1 MTITQL
7 EYIIALDTHRNFVN
21 AADSCFVTQPTLS
34 MQIQKLED
42 ELGVKIFD
50 RSKQP
55 VVPTHIGEDIIAQAR
70 NVLKEH
76 SKIIEIIQDEKG
88 EVKGDLRLGI
98 IPTVAPYLIPRFLV
112 KFLNKYPEVNL
123 VVNEL
128 TTDQIIQ
135 QLKNDQ
141 LDCGVMASPIKDKNL
156 NEETLYYE
164 EFVAYVSKSNKLAKK
179 TTLKSGELDLNDI
192 WILNEGHCM
201 RNQVINLCTDRK
213 KDVNTKTRFEYQT
226 GSVETLKRIV
236 EQDDGVTILPE
247 MAIMDMSDEQMDL
260 VRYFKAPEPVREIS
274 MFTHRHFVKKRLI
287 KTLSDEIVATVPNKM
302 RRKDKRDIIKIA

>member
-141 LDCGVMASPIKDKNL
+141 LDCGIMASPIKDKNL

-179 TTLKSGELDLNDI
+179 TTVKAGELDLNDI

-201 RNQVINLCTDRK
+201 RNQVINLCSDRK
-213 KDVNTKTRFEYQT
+213 KDNTKARFEYQT

-236 EQDDGVTILPE
+236 EQDDGVTIIPE

-260 VRYFKAPEPVREIS
+260 VRYFKSPEPVREIS
-274 MFTHRHFVKKRLI
+274 MFTHRHFVKKKLI
-287 KTLSDEIVATVPNKM
+287 KTLADEIMSTVPNKM
-302 RRKDKRDIIKIA
+302 RRKDKRDVVKIA

>member
-55 VVPTHIGEDIIAQAR
+55 VIPTHIGEDIIAQAR

-141 LDCGVMASPIKDKNL
+141 LDCGIMASPIKDKNL

-164 EFVAYVSKSNKLAKK
+164 EFVAYVSKSNKLSKK
-179 TTLKSGELDLNDI
+179 TTLKAGELELEDI

-201 RNQVINLCTDRK
+201 RNQVINLCSDRK
-213 KDVNTKTRFEYQT
+213 KDNTKARFEYQT

-236 EQDDGVTILPE
+236 EQDDGITIIPE

-260 VRYFKAPEPVREIS
+260 VRYFKTPEPVREIS

-287 KTLSDEIVATVPNKM
+287 KTLSEEIIATVPNKM
-302 RRKDKRDIIKIA
+302 KRKDKRDVVKIA

>member
-42 ELGVKIFD
+42 ELGIKIFD

-55 VVPTHIGEDIIAQAR
+55 VVPTHTGEYVIAQAR

-76 SKIIEIIQDEKG
+76 GKIIELIQDEKG
-88 EVKGDLRLGI
+88 VIKGDLRLGI

-112 KFLNKYPEVNL
+112 KFLDKYPDVNL

-141 LDCGVMASPIKDKNL
+141 LDCAIMASPIKDKNL

-179 TTLKSGELDLNDI
+179 TTLKAGELDLEDV

-201 RNQVINLCTDRK
+201 RNQVINLCGDRK
-213 KDVNTKTRFEYQT
+213 KDNNKARFEYQT

-247 MAIMDMSDEQMDL
+247 MAVMDMSDDQMDL

-274 MFTHRHFVKKRLI
+274 LFTHRHFVKKKLI
-287 KTLSDEIVATVPNKM
+287 KTLADEIVATVPNKM
-302 RRKDKRDIIKIA
+302 RKKDKRDVVKI

>member
-21 AADSCFVTQPTLS
+21 AAESCFVTQPTLS

-141 LDCGVMASPIKDKNL
+141 LDCGIMASPIKDKNL

-213 KDVNTKTRFEYQT
+213 KDINTKTRFEYQT

>member
-42 ELGVKIFD
+42 ELGVKVFD

-76 SKIIEIIQDEKG
+76 GKIIELIQDEKG
-88 EVKGDLRLGI
+88 IIKGSLRLGI

-112 KFLNKYPEVNL
+112 KFLDKYPDVNL

-128 TTDQIIQ
+128 TTDQIIY
-135 QLKNDQ
+135 QLKNDL
-141 LDCGVMASPIKDKNL
+141 LDCGIMASPIKDKNL
-156 NEETLYYE
+156 NEETLFYE
-164 EFVAYVSKSNKLAKK
+164 EFVAYVSPSNKLSKK
-179 TTLKSGELDLNDI
+179 TTIKPEDLDIADI

-201 RNQVINLCTDRK
+201 RNQVINICGERK
-213 KDVNTKTRFEYQT
+213 KDNTKARFEYQT

-236 EQDDGVTILPE
+236 EQDDGMTILPE
-247 MAIMDMSDEQMDL
+247 LAVMEMGDDQMDL
-260 VRYFKAPEPVREIS
+260 VRYFKSPEPVREIG
-274 MFTHRHFVKKRLI
+274 MFTHRHFVKKKLI
-287 KTLSDEIVATVPNKM
+287 KTLSDEIIATVPNKM
-302 RRKDKRDIIKIA
+302 KKKDKRDVVKI

>member
-76 SKIIEIIQDEKG
+76 SKIIELIQDEKG
-88 EVKGDLRLGI
+88 VIKGDLRLGI

-112 KFLNKYPEVNL
+112 RFLNKYPEVNL

-128 TTDQIIQ
+128 TTDQIIF
-135 QLKNDQ
+135 QLKNDL
-141 LDCGVMASPIKDKNL
+141 LDCGIMASPIKDKNL

-164 EFVAYVSKSNKLAKK
+164 EFVAYVAPSNKLSKK
-179 TTLKSGELDLNDI
+179 NTIRPDELDISEI

-201 RNQVINLCTDRK
+201 RNQVINICGERK
-213 KDVNTKTRFEYQT
+213 KDTTKARFEYQT

-236 EQDDGVTILPE
+236 EQDDGITILPE
-247 MAIMDMSDEQMDL
+247 LAVMDMGDDQMDL
-260 VRYFKAPEPVREIS
+260 VRYFKSPEPVREIG
-274 MFTHRHFVKKRLI
+274 MFTHRHFVKKKLI
-287 KTLSDEIVATVPNKM
+287 KTLADEIVATVPNKM
-302 RRKDKRDIIKIA
+302 RKKDKRDVVKI

>member
-42 ELGVKIFD
+42 ELGVKLFD

-55 VVPTHIGEDIIAQAR
+55 VVPTQIGEAIINQAR

-76 SKIIEIIQDEKG
+76 SKIIELVKDEKG
-88 EVKGDLRLGI
+88 IIRGDLRVAI
-98 IPTVAPYLIPRFLV
+98 IPTIAPYLIPRFLI
-112 KFLNKYPEVNL
+112 KFLDQYPDVNL
-123 VVNEL
+123 IINEL
-128 TTDQIIQ
+128 TTEQIIYH
-135 QLKNDQ
+135 LKND
-141 LDCGVMASPIKDKNL
+141 LIDCAIMASPIKDKNL

-164 EFVAYVSKSNKLAKK
+164 EFVAYVSKGNKLFKK
-179 TTLKSGELDLNDI
+179 NTLKYEDLDIGDI

-201 RNQVINLCTDRK
+201 RSQVLNICSERK
-213 KDVNTKTRFEYQT
+213 KGNSKTRFEYQT

-236 EQDDGVTILPE
+236 EQGDGITILPE
-247 MAIMDMSDEQMDL
+247 LAIMDMSDEQMEL
-260 VRYFKAPEPVREIS
+260 VRYFKSPEPVREIS
-274 MFTHRHFVKKRLI
+274 LFTHRHLVKKNLI
-287 KTLSDEIVATVPNKM
+287 KTLQATILETLPNKM
-302 RRKDKRDIIKIA
+302 KKKDKREVVKI

>member
-42 ELGVKIFD
+42 ELGVKVFD

-76 SKIIEIIQDEKG
+76 SKIIELIQDEKG
-88 EVKGDLRLGI
+88 IIKGNLRLGI

-112 KFLNKYPEVNL
+112 KFLNKYPDVNL

-128 TTDQIIQ
+128 TTEQIIY
-135 QLKNDQ
+135 QLKNDL
-141 LDCGVMASPIKDKNL
+141 LDCGIMASPIKDKNL
-156 NEETLYYE
+156 NEEVLYYE
-164 EFVAYVSKSNKLAKK
+164 EFVAYVAPSNKLS
-179 TTLKSGELDLNDI
+179 TQN
-192 WILNEGHCM
+192 
-201 RNQVINLCTDRK
+201 
-213 KDVNTKTRFEYQT
+213 
-226 GSVETLKRIV
+226 
-236 EQDDGVTILPE
+236 
-247 MAIMDMSDEQMDL
+247 
-260 VRYFKAPEPVREIS
+260 EIS
-274 MFTHRHFVKKRLI
+274 
-287 KTLSDEIVATVPNKM
+287 
-302 RRKDKRDIIKIA
+302 

>member
-42 ELGVKIFD
+42 ELGVKLFD

-55 VVPTHIGEDIIAQAR
+55 VVPTQIGEGIINQAR

-76 SKIIEIIQDEKG
+76 SKIIELVKDEKG
-88 EVKGDLRLGI
+88 IIRGDLRVGI
-98 IPTVAPYLIPRFLV
+98 IPTIAPYLIPRFLI
-112 KFLNKYPEVNL
+112 KFLNQYPEVNL
-123 VVNEL
+123 IINEL
-128 TTDQIIQ
+128 TTEQIIYH
-135 QLKNDQ
+135 LKND
-141 LDCGVMASPIKDKNL
+141 LIDCAIMASPIKDKNL

-164 EFVAYVSKSNKLAKK
+164 EFVAYVSKDNKLFKK
-179 TTLKSGELDLNDI
+179 NTLKYDDLDINDI

-201 RNQVINLCTDRK
+201 RNQVLNICGERK
-213 KDVNTKTRFEYQT
+213 KSSTKSRFEYQT

-236 EQDDGVTILPE
+236 EQGDGITILPE
-247 MAIMDMSDEQMDL
+247 LSILDMSDEQMEL
-260 VRYFKAPEPVREIS
+260 VRYFKSPEPVREVS
-274 MFTHRHFVKKRLI
+274 LFTHRHLVKKNLI
-287 KTLSDEIVATVPNKM
+287 KTLQQSILDTLPNKM
-302 RRKDKRDIIKIA
+302 KKKDKRDVVKI

>member
-141 LDCGVMASPIKDKNL
+141 LDCGIMASPIKDKNL

-179 TTLKSGELDLNDI
+179 TTVKAGELDLNDI

-201 RNQVINLCTDRK
+201 RNQVINLCSDRK
-213 KDVNTKTRFEYQT
+213 KDNTKARFEYQT

-236 EQDDGVTILPE
+236 EQDDGVTIIPE

-260 VRYFKAPEPVREIS
+260 VRYFKTPEPVREIS
-274 MFTHRHFVKKRLI
+274 MFTHRHFVKKKLI
-287 KTLSDEIVATVPNKM
+287 KTLADEIVATVPNKM
-302 RRKDKRDIIKIA
+302 RRKDKRDVVKIA

>member
-76 SKIIEIIQDEKG
+76 SKIIELIQDEKG
-88 EVKGDLRLGI
+88 IIKGDLRLGI

-112 KFLNKYPEVNL
+112 KFLTKYPEVNL

-128 TTDQIIQ
+128 TTDQIIY
-135 QLKNDQ
+135 QLKNDL
-141 LDCGVMASPIKDKNL
+141 LDCGIMASPIKDKNL

-164 EFVAYVSKSNKLAKK
+164 EFVAYVSASNKLFRK
-179 TTLKSGELDLNDI
+179 TTIKADDLELSDI

-201 RNQVINLCTDRK
+201 RNQVINICGERK
-213 KDVNTKTRFEYQT
+213 KDNSKSRFEYQT
-226 GSVETLKRIV
+226 GSVETLKRLV

-247 MAIMDMSDEQMDL
+247 MAVMDMGDDQMDL
-260 VRYFKAPEPVREIS
+260 VRYFKAPEPVREIG
-274 MFTHRHFVKKRLI
+274 MFTHRHFVKRKLI
-287 KTLSDEIVATVPNKM
+287 KTLSDEIIATVPNKM
-302 RRKDKRDIIKIA
+302 RKKDKRDIVKI

>member
-7 EYIIALDTHRNFVN
+7 EYIIALDTHRNFVQ

-55 VVPTHIGEDIIAQAR
+55 VIPTSIGEDIIAQAR

-76 SKIIEIIQDEKG
+76 GKIIELIQDEKG
-88 EVKGDLRLGI
+88 IIRGDLRLGI

-112 KFLNKYPEVNL
+112 RFLDKYPDVNL

-128 TTDQIIQ
+128 TTEQIIQ

-141 LDCGVMASPIKDKNL
+141 LDCAIMASPVKDKNL
-156 NEETLYYE
+156 NEEPLYYE
-164 EFVAYVSKSNKLAKK
+164 EFVAYVSPSNKLFKK
-179 TTLKSGELDLNDI
+179 TNVKGSDLDLSDI

-201 RNQVINLCTDRK
+201 RNQVINLCGERK
-213 KDVNTKTRFEYQT
+213 KNTNKARFEYQT

-236 EQDDGVTILPE
+236 EQDDGITILPE
-247 MAIMDMSDEQMDL
+247 LAVMDMGDDQMDL
-260 VRYFKAPEPVREIS
+260 VRYFKSPEPVREIS
-274 MFTHRHFVKKRLI
+274 MFTHRYFVKKKLI
-287 KTLSDEIVATVPNKM
+287 KTLMESILETVPAKM
-302 RRKDKRDIIKIA
+302 RKRDKRELIKIS

>member
-42 ELGVKIFD
+42 ELGVKVFD

-76 SKIIEIIQDEKG
+76 SKIIELIQDEKG
-88 EVKGDLRLGI
+88 IIKGNLRLGI

-128 TTDQIIQ
+128 TTEQIIY
-135 QLKNDQ
+135 QLKNDL
-141 LDCGVMASPIKDKNL
+141 LDCGIMASPIKDKNL
-156 NEETLYYE
+156 NEEVLYYE
-164 EFVAYVSKSNKLAKK
+164 EFVAYVAPSNKLSKK
-179 TTLKSGELDLNDI
+179 TTLKGTDLDLEDI

-201 RNQVINLCTDRK
+201 RNQVINICGERK
-213 KDVNTKTRFEYQT
+213 KDTNKARFEYQT
-226 GSVETLKRIV
+226 GSVETLKRLV

-247 MAIMDMSDEQMDL
+247 LSVLDMGDDQMEL
-260 VRYFKAPEPVREIS
+260 VRYFKSPEPVREIS
-274 MFTHRHFVKKRLI
+274 MITHRHFVKKKLI
-287 KTLSDEIVATVPNKM
+287 KTLSDEIMSTMPNKM
-302 RRKDKRDIIKIA
+302 KKKDKRDVVKI

>member
-287 KTLSDEIVATVPNKM
+287 KTLSDEIVATGPNKM

>member
-55 VVPTHIGEDIIAQAR
+55 VIPTHIGEDVIAQAR

-141 LDCGVMASPIKDKNL
+141 LDCGIMASPIKDKNL

-164 EFVAYVSKSNKLAKK
+164 EFVAYVSKSNKLSKK
-179 TTLKSGELDLNDI
+179 TTVKAGELELDDI

-201 RNQVINLCTDRK
+201 RNQVINLCSDRK
-213 KDVNTKTRFEYQT
+213 KDNAKTRFEYQT

-236 EQDDGVTILPE
+236 EQDDGITIIPE

-260 VRYFKAPEPVREIS
+260 VRYFKSPEPVREIS

-287 KTLSDEIVATVPNKM
+287 KTLADEIVATVPNKM
-302 RRKDKRDIIKIA
+302 RRKDKRDVVKIA

>member
-7 EYIIALDTHRNFVN
+7 EYIVALDTHRNFVH
-21 AADSCFVTQPTLS
+21 AAESCFVTQPTLS

-55 VVPTHIGEDIIAQAR
+55 VIPTHIGEFIVAQAR
-70 NVLKEH
+70 NVLREH
-76 SKIIEIIQDEKG
+76 GKIIELIQDEKG
-88 EVKGDLRLGI
+88 VIKGDLRIGI

-128 TTDQIIQ
+128 TTEQIIYH
-135 QLKNDQ
+135 LKNDL
-141 LDCGVMASPIKDKNL
+141 LDCAIMASPIKDKNL

-164 EFVAYVSKSNKLAKK
+164 EFVAYVSASNKLAKK
-179 TTLKSGELDLNDI
+179 TTLKTTDLDMSDI

-201 RNQVINLCTDRK
+201 RNQVINLCGERK
-213 KDVNTKTRFEYQT
+213 KDNTKSRFEYQT

-236 EQDDGVTILPE
+236 EQDDGMTILPE
-247 MAIMDMSDEQMDL
+247 LSVMDMGDDQMDL
-260 VRYFKAPEPVREIS
+260 VRYFKSPEPVREIS
-274 MFTHRHFVKKRLI
+274 MFTHRHFVKKKLI
-287 KTLSDEIVATVPNKM
+287 KTLSDEIIACVPAKM
-302 RRKDKRDIIKIA
+302 RRKDKREVVKIN

>member
-21 AADSCFVTQPTLS
+21 AADNCNVTQPTLS

-76 SKIIEIIQDEKG
+76 GKIIELIQDEKG
-88 EVKGDLRLGI
+88 VIKGDLRLGI

-112 KFLNKYPEVNL
+112 KFLTKYPDVNL

-128 TTDQIIQ
+128 TTEQIIH
-135 QLKNDQ
+135 QLKHDL
-141 LDCGVMASPIKDKNL
+141 LDCGIMASPIKDKNL
-156 NEETLYYE
+156 NEETLYFE
-164 EFVAYVSKSNKLAKK
+164 EFVAYVSKSNKLTKK
-179 TTLKSGELDLNDI
+179 TTIKTGELELSDV

-201 RNQVINLCTDRK
+201 RNQVINLCADRK
-213 KDVNTKTRFEYQT
+213 KDTAKARFEYQT

-247 MAIMDMSDEQMDL
+247 MAVMDMSDDQMDL
-260 VRYFKAPEPVREIS
+260 VRYFKSPEPVREIS
-274 MFTHRHFVKKRLI
+274 IFTHRHFVKKKLI
-287 KTLSDEIVATVPNKM
+287 KTLSEEIMATLPNKM
-302 RRKDKRDIIKIA
+302 KKKDKRDVIKFA

>member
-55 VVPTHIGEDIIAQAR
+55 VVPTHIGEDIISQAR

-76 SKIIEIIQDEKG
+76 SKIIELIQDEKG
-88 EVKGDLRLGI
+88 VIKGDLRLGI

-112 KFLNKYPEVNL
+112 KFLTKYPEVNL

-128 TTDQIIQ
+128 TTDQIIY
-135 QLKNDQ
+135 QLKNDL
-141 LDCGVMASPIKDKNL
+141 LDCGIMASPIKDKNL

-164 EFVAYVSKSNKLAKK
+164 EFVAYVSSSNKLSRK
-179 TTLKSGELDLNDI
+179 TTVKPEDLELSDI

-201 RNQVINLCTDRK
+201 RNQVINICGERK
-213 KDVNTKTRFEYQT
+213 KDNNKSRFEYQT
-226 GSVETLKRIV
+226 GSVETLKRLV
-236 EQDDGVTILPE
+236 EQDDGITILPE
-247 MAIMDMSDEQMDL
+247 MAVMDMGDDQMEL
-260 VRYFKAPEPVREIS
+260 VRYFKAPEPVREIG
-274 MFTHRHFVKKRLI
+274 MFTHRHFVKKKLI
-287 KTLSDEIVATVPNKM
+287 KTLSDEIIATVPNKM
-302 RRKDKRDIIKIA
+302 RKKDKRDVVKI

>member
-42 ELGVKIFD
+42 ELGVKVFD

-76 SKIIEIIQDEKG
+76 GKIIELIQDEKG
-88 EVKGDLRLGI
+88 IIKGNLRLGI

-112 KFLNKYPEVNL
+112 KFLDKYPDVNL

-128 TTDQIIQ
+128 TTDQIIY
-135 QLKNDQ
+135 QLKNDL
-141 LDCGVMASPIKDKNL
+141 LDCGIMASPIKDKNL
-156 NEETLYYE
+156 NEETLFYE
-164 EFVAYVSKSNKLAKK
+164 EFVAYVSPSNKLSKK
-179 TTLKSGELDLNDI
+179 TTIKPEDLDIADI

-201 RNQVINLCTDRK
+201 RNQVINICGERK
-213 KDVNTKTRFEYQT
+213 KDNTKARFEYQT

-236 EQDDGVTILPE
+236 EQDDGMTILPE
-247 MAIMDMSDEQMDL
+247 LAVMEMGDDQMDL
-260 VRYFKAPEPVREIS
+260 VRYFKSPEPVREIG
-274 MFTHRHFVKKRLI
+274 MFTHRHFVKKKLI
-287 KTLSDEIVATVPNKM
+287 KTLSDEIIATVPNKM
-302 RRKDKRDIIKIA
+302 KKKDKRDVVKI

>member
-76 SKIIEIIQDEKG
+76 SKIIELIQDEKG
-88 EVKGDLRLGI
+88 IIKGDLRLGI

-112 KFLNKYPEVNL
+112 KFLSKYPDVNL

-128 TTDQIIQ
+128 TTDQIIY
-135 QLKNDQ
+135 QLKNDL
-141 LDCGVMASPIKDKNL
+141 LDCGIMASPIKDKNL
-156 NEETLYYE
+156 NEEILYYE
-164 EFVAYVSKSNKLAKK
+164 EFVAYVSASNKLAKK
-179 TTLKSGELDLNDI
+179 TTLKASDLDLSDI

-201 RNQVINLCTDRK
+201 RNQVINLCGERK
-213 KDVNTKTRFEYQT
+213 KDNTKARFEYQT

-236 EQDDGVTILPE
+236 EQDDGITILPE
-247 MAIMDMSDEQMDL
+247 LAVMDMGDDQMDL

-274 MFTHRHFVKKRLI
+274 MFTHRHFVKKKLI
-287 KTLSDEIVATVPNKM
+287 KTLADEIMSTVPNKM
-302 RRKDKRDIIKIA
+302 RRKDKRDVIKIA